1 MVAMDR
7 DGDQFVHCGLGHRH
21 WGKYGAAGLL
31 LHHDGMVLLQQ
42 RSALSL
48 GPETWGLF
56 GGARERDEAPVAAA
70 LREAAEESTLDVS
83 VVRVRGV
90 IGEDHRGWRYD
101 TVVADVETMPEVAPA
116 SWESK
121 DARWVPAAE
130 VATMNLFPAFAVSW
144 PKVRDAMRKPV
155 LIVDTANVMGSRN
168 DGWWRDRHG
177 AATRLRDQIDA
188 LEGFALPPFDV
199 AFPEL
204 VMIVEGKARGVGDG
218 DHIRVVSAD
227 GDGDDTIVDTVGEYA
242 GEPDADVYVV
252 TADRELKRRSQE
264 AGASIVGPK
273 WLLNQL

>member
-1 MVAMDR
+1 MDR
-7 DGDQFVHCGLGHRH
+7 DGDQLVQCGLGHQH

-31 LHHDGMVLLQQ
+31 LHHDGLVLLQQ

-48 GPETWGLF
+48 GPSTWGLF
-56 GGARERDEAPVAAA
+56 GGARDRDEPPVTAA
-70 LREAAEESTLDVS
+70 LREAAEESTLDVG
-83 VVRVRGV
+83 VVRIRGV
-90 IGEDHRGWRYD
+90 MREDHQGWDYH
-101 TVVADVETMPEVAPA
+101 TVVGDVETMPEVAPA
-116 SWESK
+116 SWESI
-121 DARWVPAAE
+121 DARWVPADE
-130 VATMNLFPAFAVSW
+130 VTDMNLFPAFAVSW

-188 LEGFALPPFDV
+188 LEGFHLPPFDV

-218 DHIRVVSAD
+218 ERVHVISAA
-227 GDGDDTIVDTVGEYA
+227 GEGDDTIVDTVRHYA
-242 GEPDADVYVV
+242 AEAEADVYVI
-252 TADRELKRRSQE
+252 TADRELKRRSQA
-264 AGASIVGPK
+264 AGASILGPR